1 MKKFILAI
9 LLAVALL
16 LPASAAGAFANFNGE
31 DIPAGCESGGW
42 VFGDAYRG
50 GKYYNPLY
58 LTTSAGN
65 NYGAGWKYTPCAPV
79 GSFTNGY
86 GAGYGVHPQ

>member
-1 MKKFILAI
+1 MKKLIL
-9 LLAVALL
+9 ALL
-16 LPASAAGAFANFNGE
+16 LAGALLAPATARAASFNGE

-42 VFGDAYRG
+42 VFGDAYRS

-58 LTTSAGN
+58 LTTSPGN

-86 GAGYGVHPQ
+86 GAGYGVH